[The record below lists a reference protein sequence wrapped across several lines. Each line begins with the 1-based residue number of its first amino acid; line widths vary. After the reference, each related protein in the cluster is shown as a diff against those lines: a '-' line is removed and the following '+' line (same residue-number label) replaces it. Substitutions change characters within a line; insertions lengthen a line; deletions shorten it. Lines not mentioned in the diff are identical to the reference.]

1 MANDQ
6 EDFDTGDT
14 DDIIHS
20 LIYIQ
25 TYALNYAK
33 LWSGIPKWYDIVAGL
48 ETHLNY
54 SKSMRER

>member
-1 MANDQ
+1 MANDE

-20 LIYIQ
+20 LIYVQ

-33 LWSGIPKWYDIVAGL
+33 L
-48 ETHLNY
+48 
-54 SKSMRER
+54 